1 MDAEQFKTVTAI
13 LRELLKQS
21 QAQTELLVELRD
33 AQLAPD
39 DDGLQPGEEEKD
51 GCMYMVAKQASKQTG
66 SQLTV
71 FMYSG
76 HKDVTQPVGKC
87 YSENWG
93 ALPFIPDT
101 TGPVWAQ
108 RSSPS
113 KQEAIDGGFMKML
126 PWTVRFIK
134 KEKEASKTGGWPGK
148 PYDRTVRVED
158 QHGNVIPWKPGQK
171 LDVHQAPPSVTAPSQ
186 AAQAAATP
194 APAAPAPPAAAPA
207 AAPAAPPAAAPA
219 APPAAPPAATTQER
233 ALATARNFYKA
244 ACRKVANDMNNENE
258 HKLLYAAIALQYSSD
273 LVKKGVPN
281 VTVIQK
287 PSAMTIEQLTEI
299 ATDVNNALAKWRK
312 WWDDAIAAGTYTIPT
327 QENAPA

>member
-1 MDAEQFKTVTAI
+1 MDQTQYARLEAI
-13 LRELLKQS
+13 LQQLLKHS
-21 QAQTELLVELRD
+21 QAQTELLTELRD

-51 GCMYMVAKQASKQTG
+51 GCMYLIAKQASKQTG

-126 PWTVRFIK
+126 PWTVVFIK

-158 QHGNVIPWKPGQK
+158 QHGNIIPWKPGQK
-171 LDVHQAPPSVTAPSQ
+171 LDVHQAPPIATTPSQ
-186 AAQAAATP
+186 AATAAAAPATP
-194 APAAPAPPAAAPA
+194 APPAPPAKPTTPAAPAAPAAPVKTQ
-207 AAPAAPPAAAPA
+207 APPSK
-219 APPAAPPAATTQER
+219 ER
-233 ALATARNFYKA
+233 TLETAREFYKT
-244 ACRKVANDMNNENE
+244 ACRKIANDMNNTAE
-258 HKLLYAAIALQYSSD
+258 HKLLYAAVALQYTSD

-281 VTVIQK
+281 ITVIQK
-287 PSAMTIEQLTEI
+287 PSDMTIEQLIEI
-299 ATDVNNALAKWRK
+299 ATDVNTALDKWRK
-312 WWDDAIAAGTYTIPT
+312 WWDDAIANGIYKIPE
-327 QENAPA
+327 QA

>member
-148 PYDRTVRVED
+148 PYDRTARVED

-194 APAAPAPPAAAPA
+194 APAPAPTPAAPAAPAPAPARAAAA
-207 AAPAAPPAAAPA
+207 AAPAAPSK
-219 APPAAPPAATTQER
+219 ER
-233 ALATARNFYKA
+233 TLETARDFYKL
-244 ACRKVANDMNNENE
+244 ACRKIANDMNNPTE

-281 VTVIQK
+281 ITVIQK
-287 PSAMTIEQLTEI
+287 PSDMTIEQLIEI
-299 ATDVNNALAKWRK
+299 GTDVNNAQAKWRK
-312 WWDDAIAAGTYTIPT
+312 WWDDAIAAGIYTIPT